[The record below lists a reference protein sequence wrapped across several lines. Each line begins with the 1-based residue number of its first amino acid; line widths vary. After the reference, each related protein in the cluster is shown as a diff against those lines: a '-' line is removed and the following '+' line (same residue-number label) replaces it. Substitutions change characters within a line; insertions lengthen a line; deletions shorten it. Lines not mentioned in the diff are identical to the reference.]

1 MTGLEY
7 VMFTKEITTTKLAEK
22 FDVSAQLVNH
32 WIKGRR
38 KPSEEA
44 ILYIEELTGVS
55 SEYLLKKEITRLD
68 KVQIECILLEKEDVD
83 TVHSIEVNIIK
94 EHEEL
99 KQKYKSLQGLYN
111 REKEEKEKK
120 KAQLLAVIENL

>member
-7 VMFTKEITTTKLAEK
+7 VMFTKEITTTKLADK

-83 TVHSIEVNIIK
+83 TVHSIEVSVIK

-111 REKEEKEKK
+111 REKEDKEKK